1 MYEPRSSCPR
11 QGSSKS
17 MPLPRRHLLSAKR
30 SCASLSSGPAEEHN
44 RATQQALLTNSINHV
59 SKITA
64 VESVRRM
71 RGGSQ
76 SHLMRC
82 SDGGYYVV
90 KFQNNP
96 QGCRVLANE
105 LLGSLLARLIG
116 LCVSQVA
123 IVEVSETLIRHT
135 DDMVIEREH
144 GRTPCRSGL
153 CFGSR
158 FPEDCTG
165 TPRAAYDY
173 LPRPLLQSVEN
184 LADFAGMLVFDKW
197 TSNTDGRQVVFSQQG
212 ERSTYRATMIDQ
224 GFCFHGNEWDYRDAP
239 VQGLYHDAIVYSG
252 CTSFETFEPWLSKVE
267 KTDKDSLRLIG
278 DAIPA
283 EWYQSDAE
291 ALGNLLGR
299 LYDRRNNVRDLLRS
313 TIASRTQTF
322 PNWSAPRSEG
332 VKAKAAGAGAGAW

>member
-1 MYEPRSSCPR
+1 MPGALPGPCRE
-11 QGSSKS
+11 SSKNV
-17 MPLPRRHLLSAKR
+17 PFPRRHLLSAKQ
-30 SCASLSSGPAEEHN
+30 SCAFPASGSADKHN
-44 RATQQALLTNSINHV
+44 QATQQAFRTSSINHV
-59 SKITA
+59 NKIMA

-96 QGCRVLANE
+96 QGCRILANE

-116 LCVSQVA
+116 LCVPDFA
-123 IVEVSETLIRHT
+123 IVEVGETLIRHT
-135 DDMVIEREH
+135 DDLVIEWQH

-158 FPEDCTG
+158 FPEDCMG
-165 TPRAAYDY
+165 IVWAVYDF
-173 LPRPLLQSVEN
+173 LPCALLRSVEN

-197 TSNTDGRQVVFSQQG
+197 TSNTDGRQVVFSQQSG
-212 ERSTYRATMIDQ
+212 RSTYRATMIDQ
-224 GFCFHGNEWDYRDAP
+224 GFCFHGSEWDYRDAA
-239 VQGLYHDAIVYSG
+239 VQGLYMDGIVYSG
-252 CTSFETFEPWLSKVE
+252 CRSLESFEPWLGRVE
-267 KTDKDSLRLIG
+267 KIDQDSLRLIG
-278 DAIPA
+278 DAIPP

-291 ALGNLLGR
+291 ALGNLLER
-299 LYDRRNNVRDLLRS
+299 LYDRRNNVRGLLRS

-322 PNWSAPRSEG
+322 PNWSTPLRSEP
-332 VKAKAAGAGAGAW
+332 VKAKAAGAGAW

>member
-1 MYEPRSSCPR
+1 
-11 QGSSKS
+11 
-17 MPLPRRHLLSAKR
+17 MPLPRGHLVSTKG
-30 SCASLSSGPAEEHN
+30 SCAFSPSGSAEEHN
-44 RATQQALLTNSINHV
+44 RASNRVDLANSAADV

-135 DDMVIEREH
+135 DDLVIEFQH
-144 GRTPCRSGL
+144 GRAPCRSGL

-158 FPEDCTG
+158 YPADCTG
-165 TPRAAYDY
+165 TARPAYDY

-224 GFCFHGNEWDYRDAP
+224 GFCFHGSEWDYRDAA
-239 VQGLYHDAIVYSG
+239 VQGLYMDAIVYSG
-252 CTSFETFEPWLSKVE
+252 CRSLESFEPWLGRVE
-267 KTDKDSLRLIG
+267 KIDRDSLRLIA
-278 DAIPA
+278 DTIPR

-313 TIASRTQTF
+313 TVASRMQTF
-322 PNWSAPRSEG
+322 PNWSTPIRSEPI
-332 VKAKAAGAGAGAW
+332 KAKAAGAG

>member
-1 MYEPRSSCPR
+1 M
-11 QGSSKS
+11 
-17 MPLPRRHLLSAKR
+17 SAKR
-30 SCASLSSGPAEEHN
+30 SRASLSSGSAEEHN
-44 RATQQALLTNSINHV
+44 QASDQVLLANSINHV

-76 SHLMRC
+76 SHLVRG

-116 LCVSQVA
+116 LCVPQVA

-135 DDMVIEREH
+135 DDMVIEWEH
-144 GRTPCRSGL
+144 GRSACLSGL

-165 TPRAAYDY
+165 TIRAVYDF
-173 LPRPLLQSVEN
+173 LPCALLRSVEN

-197 TSNTDGRQVVFSQQG
+197 TSNTDGRQVVFSQQS

-224 GFCFHGNEWDYRDAP
+224 GFCFHGSEWDYRDAP
-239 VQGLYHDAIVYSG
+239 VQGLYMDAIVYSG
-252 CTSFETFEPWLSKVE
+252 CRSLESFEPWLGRVE
-267 KTDKDSLRLIG
+267 KIDRDSLRLIG
-278 DAIPA
+278 DAIPP

-291 ALGNLLGR
+291 ALGNLLGK

-313 TIASRTQTF
+313 TIASRTRTF
-322 PNWSAPRSEG
+322 ANWSTAIGSERI
-332 VKAKAAGAGAGAW
+332 KSKAAGAGAG